1 MKKRFL
7 SLLCALA
14 LLLAAVPSAAALEN
28 ESQRALDV
36 LSTLNINVNF
46 PADHAMKE
54 SIPRGEAAVLL
65 LRFSG
70 SDVSQPDTALS
81 RAKAEGILTRTV
93 PQEGSLTA
101 GEFCA
106 ALLRLLGY
114 KDAGDTDGAV
124 YARRVGLTAR
134 DYEGDLTWGDAFQI
148 LRDALTFSYQDG
160 PTAIQHLVDA
170 GLCTRAAAEALGLFG
185 QELTARQTA
194 DRHMAAVFCIR
205 TYKTDREYQR
215 GTPSGE
221 ASGFFITADGL
232 AATNYHTIEG
242 ASYATATLVTGEVY
256 PVESVV
262 YYDKGEDI
270 ALLRISRTSTDK
282 AAASSFA
289 VLELS
294 EEPDLR
300 PGDTVYTL
308 GNPLGLGL
316 AVSSGIVSAVDRQ
329 VDSYSL
335 PCVMNTADIS
345 QGSSGGALLNIYGR
359 VVAVTSGA
367 YTYGNNMYL
376 AVPIAPVLE
385 ADWTAEGQTLAE
397 VARAGRTKAA

>member
-14 LLLAAVPSAAALEN
+14 LLLAAVPSAAALEG
-28 ESQRALDV
+28 ESRRALDM
-36 LSTLNINVNF
+36 LSTLNIDVNF
-46 PADHAMKE
+46 PADHAMKAP
-54 SIPRGEAAVLL
+54 IPRSEAAVLL

-70 SDVSQPDTALS
+70 SGVSQPDTALS
-81 RAKAEGILTRTV
+81 RAKAAGWLTRTV
-93 PQEGSLTA
+93 PQEGPITA

-114 KDAGDTDGAV
+114 EGASDTDGTV
-124 YARRVGLTAR
+124 YARRIGLTAR
-134 DYEGDLTWGDAFQI
+134 DYEGNLTWGDAFQI
-148 LRDALTFSYQDG
+148 LRDALTFPYREG
-160 PTAIQHLVDA
+160 PAAIQTLVDS
-170 GLCTRAAAEALGLFG
+170 GLCTRSAAAALGLLDK
-185 QELTARQTA
+185 ELTARQTA
-194 DRHMAAVFCIR
+194 DRHMSAVFCIR
-205 TYKTDREYQR
+205 TYDTEQEYR
-215 GTPSGE
+215 KGVPSGE
-221 ASGFFITADGL
+221 ASGFFITSDGL

-242 ASYATATLVTGEVY
+242 ALYATATLVTGEVY
-256 PVESVV
+256 PVERVV
-262 YYDKGEDI
+262 YHDKGMDI

-282 AAASSFA
+282 AEAPAFA
-289 VLELS
+289 VLELA
-294 EEPDLR
+294 EEADLR

-316 AVSSGIVSAVDRQ
+316 AVSSGIISDVDRV
-329 VDSYSL
+329 VDTYTL

-345 QGSSGGALLNIYGR
+345 QGSSGGALLNVYGH

-385 ADWTAEGQTLAE
+385 ADWTAQGQTLAE
-397 VARAGRTKAA
+397 VARAS